1 MKTVNIHEAKTQL
14 SKLIEEASKGE
25 AFVIAKAGK
34 PVVKVTALGSPT
46 GTQIRRLGFMTGQ
59 ISVPDDF
66 DRMGKEEIER
76 IFGGG
81 GAWNCCWIRIFFC
94 GQPVNPSDF
103 QKART
108 LIDDPNNELLFSTA
122 SLWEVAIK
130 RGLGREDFKVDAR
143 LLRRGLLDSGYREL
157 AIISDHVV
165 ATESLPPI
173 HKDPFDRVLVAQA
186 TVEGVTLLTI
196 DSLVAQYP
204 GPIKTV

>member
-1 MKTVNIHEAKTQL
+1 MKLLLDTHLLLWAAGEPKRL
-14 SKLIEEASKGE
+14 SK
-25 AFVIAKAGK
+25 
-34 PVVKVTALGSPT
+34 
-46 GTQIRRLGFMTGQ
+46 Q
-59 ISVPDDF
+59 
-66 DRMGKEEIER
+66 
-76 IFGGG
+76 
-81 GAWNCCWIRIFFC
+81 
-94 GQPVNPSDF
+94 
-103 QKART
+103 ART
-108 LIDDPNNELLFSTA
+108 LIDNPDNELLFSVA

-143 LLRRGLLDSGYREL
+143 LLRRGLLDNGYSEL
-157 AIISDHVV
+157 PIISDHVV